1 MAEVEEQK
9 GLITWFAHNHV
20 AANLLMFIIIIA
32 GSFSVYNITK
42 KANPDLFIPVIQI
55 TMVLPGASPADVE
68 SGIVIPIESAL
79 ESVDGIDRISSRA
92 NEGSG
97 VVSLEIDESFDINE
111 VLNEVK
117 VNVDSILTFPVQAE
131 PARVSRIINRQDA
144 IRLAVYG
151 DMDPMS
157 HKELAQALRNE
168 MLELP
173 DINSVRIDGVR
184 NYEITIE
191 VSEDSLLKYGL
202 TLDDIAQ
209 RIRFSSLD
217 LPAGSIETAG
227 GEILVRTQALAYNYQ
242 DFDQIVLM
250 TTKDGTILTVGDIA
264 NVIDG
269 FEDSEAY
276 ARFDGKPTVEL
287 AIQTL
292 SNQNVLQVTETI
304 RNFVEER
311 RESLPE
317 GINIDL
323 WADTSFYL
331 EDRLNMMTENML
343 MGALLVFLLLT
354 LFLEVRLAFWVII
367 GIPICFLGAVAMM
380 PSINIDINL
389 MSLFGFIMVLGI
401 VVDDAIIIGESAHYS
416 MTKYGHSIDS
426 VVHGANRVAKP
437 ATFGV
442 LTTIVAFLPLMMISG
457 IISAFTAAIGG
468 VVILCLI
475 FSLVE
480 SKLILPSHL
489 VHFGKSNPHGWFHRL
504 QQRCNKGLAYIVTRY
519 YTPFLKTC
527 IKNRY
532 TTLASFVGMLILSV
546 GLIGGGIIRVV
557 FLPEIP
563 SDFIQVNLTM
573 VEGSPEQQTRDAINK
588 MEEAALS
595 LNGQFE
601 FIDAETEELSTKV
614 LDHLLV
620 VGTGAASGLAVI
632 ELDKDVA
639 GQVDL
644 DLITESMRDFVGVMP
659 GMKNIVF
666 SSSDGFGGSAISYQ
680 LVSTNTEA
688 LTAASIELET
698 QLYTYTGLINITNGA
713 VSNKDELRLQ
723 ILPRAE
729 VMGLNLND
737 ISSQVRSAFY
747 GAQAQRLQRGD
758 DELRVMVRYPESD
771 RVSIGDL
778 ESMYIRTTEGDAV
791 PFSSVADFN
800 MEQGYAQVNR
810 VNGERS
816 VAINAD
822 IIAAQVEPAEVVS
835 DLEENFFPQLFARY
849 PNVSL
854 QTDGGLSVTGD
865 LVSDMIRGMI
875 FALFGIY
882 ALLAVP
888 LRSYMQPLIIMG
900 VIPFGIVGAMV
911 GHIIID
917 MPLNFLSFLGII
929 ALSGVVVNDSII
941 LIDFINRSKAKMS
954 LNDSVIN
961 AGTAR
966 FRAILLTSITTFIGL
981 LPIMLETSLQARF
994 LIPMAASLAFGI
1006 LFATVIT
1013 LLLIPCLYVILEDF
1027 KSLLSGKKAINTPAM
1042 QVS

>member
-1 MAEVEEQK
+1 MGQVEEQK
-9 GLITWFAHNHV
+9 GIISWFAHNHV
-20 AANLLMFIIIIA
+20 AANLMMFIIIIA
-32 GSFSVYNITK
+32 GTFSVYTITK
-42 KANPDLFIPVIQI
+42 KSNPDLVIPVIQV
-55 TMVLPGASPADVE
+55 TVALPGASPADVE
-68 SGIVIPIESAL
+68 SGVVIPIESAI
-79 ESVDGIDRISSRA
+79 ENVDGIDFVRSVA
-92 NEGSG
+92 NEGAGS
-97 VVSLEIDESFDINE
+97 VNLEIDETYDINE
-111 VLNEVK
+111 VLNDVK
-117 VNVDSILTFPVQAE
+117 VNIDSIQTFPVEAE

-144 IRLAVYG
+144 IRLAIYG
-151 DMDPMS
+151 DMDPAS
-157 HKELAQALRNE
+157 HKELAQSIRNE
-168 MLELP
+168 LLELP
-173 DINSVRIDGVR
+173 DVNSVRIDGVR

-191 VSEDSLLKYGL
+191 VSENTLLKYGL

-217 LPAGSIETAG
+217 LPAGSIETSG
-227 GEILVRTQALAYNYQ
+227 GEIALRTQALAYNYQ
-242 DFDQIVLM
+242 DFSRIVLM
-250 TTKDGTILTVGDIA
+250 TTSDGTILTIGDIA
-264 NVIDG
+264 SVVDG
-269 FEDSEAY
+269 FEDTENY

-292 SNQNVLQVTETI
+292 SDQNVLAVTETI
-304 RNFVEER
+304 RNFVEDR
-311 RESLPE
+311 RESLPT
-317 GINIDL
+317 GINMDL
-323 WADTSFYL
+323 WGDTSFYL
-331 EDRLNMMTENML
+331 QDRLNMMAENML

-354 LFLEVRLAFWVII
+354 IFLEVRLAFWVII
-367 GIPICFLGAVAMM
+367 GIPICFLGAIALM
-380 PSINIDINL
+380 PTLDISINL

-401 VVDDAIIIGESAHYS
+401 VVDDAIIIGESAHHS

-442 LTTIVAFLPLMMISG
+442 LTTIIAFLPLMMISG

-489 VHFGKSNPHGWFHRL
+489 VHFGKPKHGGWFHRL
-504 QQRCNKGLAYIVTRY
+504 QEGTNNGLNRYIQKY
-519 YTPFLKTC
+519 YKPFLASC

-532 TTLASFVGMLILSV
+532 TTLATFIGMLILSV
-546 GLIGGGIIRVV
+546 GLVAGGIIRVV

-563 SDFIQVNLTM
+563 SDFIQINVTM
-573 VEGSPEQQTRDAINK
+573 VEGSPEQQSSDVMNK
-588 MEEAALS
+588 LEESALA

-601 FIDAETEELSTKV
+601 FIDAETNEISTEI
-614 LDHLLV
+614 LDHLLI
-620 VGTGAASGLAVI
+620 VGSGAASGVAVL

-644 DLITESMRDFVGVMP
+644 DLITEYMRDYVGLMP
-659 GMKNIVF
+659 GLKNIVF
-666 SSSDGFGGSAISYQ
+666 NSSDGFGGSAISYQ
-680 LVSTNTEA
+680 LVSENTDE
-688 LTAASIELET
+688 LTAAAIELET
-698 QLYTYTGLINITNGA
+698 HLHTYAGLINITNGA
-713 VSNKDELRLQ
+713 VSSKDELRLQ
-723 ILPRAE
+723 IKPRAE

-737 ISSQVRSAFY
+737 ISSQVRNAFF

-758 DELRVMVRYPESD
+758 DELKVMVRYPESE

-778 ESMYIRTTEGDAV
+778 ENMYIRTNQGETV
-791 PFSSVADFN
+791 PFTSVADFQ
-800 MEQGYAQVNR
+800 MEQGYALINR
-810 VNGERS
+810 VNGQRS

-822 IIAAQVEPAEVVS
+822 IIESMVEPAEVAR
-835 DLEENFFPQLFARY
+835 DLQTNFFPQLFSRY
-849 PNVSL
+849 PSVS
-854 QTDGGLSVTGD
+854 QQADGGLSVTGD
-865 LVSDMIRGMI
+865 LVTDMIRGMI

-900 VIPFGIVGAMV
+900 VIPFGMVGAMV
-911 GHIIID
+911 GHIIIG

-941 LIDFINRSKAKMS
+941 LLDFINRSKEKAP
-954 LNDSVIN
+954 LIESVMN

-1027 KSLLSGKKAINTPAM
+1027 KNLFKSSKTPVTTPL
-1042 QVS
+1042 QTS